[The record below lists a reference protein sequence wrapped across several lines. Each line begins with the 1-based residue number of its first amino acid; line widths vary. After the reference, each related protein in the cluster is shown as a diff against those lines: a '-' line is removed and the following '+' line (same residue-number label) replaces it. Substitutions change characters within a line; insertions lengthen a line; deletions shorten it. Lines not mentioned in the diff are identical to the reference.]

1 MIGIRTSILSE
12 HEETEW
18 AIDDPL
24 RFFNHLIKRFPGNV
38 PLRNQ

>member
-12 HEETEW
+12 HEKTEW

-24 RFFNHLIKRFPGNV
+24 RFYKLPVQAVSR
-38 PLRNQ
+38 